1 MSGRA
6 VVSEAVSDII
16 VERGDDDT
24 LGALLRNDGAR
35 LSRAASET
43 AVERAKANPALHA
56 ATVERQSLPVDLL
69 NEMYFVVEARLRHQI
84 LEQNARMDPE
94 LLEAALAAGRT
105 RVATDDGAL
114 PADYAENL
122 AYVNELHAA
131 GQLTPQVL
139 IRFLRSN
146 GRTPFLIALSKL
158 ADIDFHTARG
168 IVERKDLD
176 ALSVVCK
183 AAAMDRA
190 VYLTYA
196 VAVLGSEDNPMGK
209 AAAYGRMYGELTRDA
224 ALRTLRLLADAPARR
239 RRRNA
244 LLTSPSPCGGGVAE
258 AQPKPGWGRQGD
270 VPRSFVFQANA
281 PLPGRPRPVAA
292 RPTLPGTGREKIV
305 PPQNKNA
312 RLLSEAGVS
321 IPKRSGL
328 FLDARGAGRLAAA
341 LAQTHR
347 LGQFRT
353 RLGVVR
359 GDHRIVFGQTPF
371 WRGILRGSC
380 RIWCAG
386 GASAT

>member
-1 MSGRA
+1 MNAPSAVESATIQASRLPDLIALAGEESSDKRRLLLRELTDHFFGAAEQNANENALYGDVLARLCDDMEVVVRAELAARFAEAPNAPHSLIRRFADDELEVAEQVLRASSVLTDEDLIHVVRRRGQGHLRA
-6 VVSEAVSDII
+6 VSERATVSEAVSDII

-24 LGALLRNDGAR
+24 LDALLRNDGAR

-56 ATVERQSLPVDLL
+56 ATVERQSLPADLL

-84 LEQNARMDPE
+84 LDQNARMDPD

-122 AYVNELHAA
+122 AYVDELKAA

-158 ADIDFHTARG
+158 ADIDFHTTRG

-183 AAAMDRA
+183 AADMDRA

-224 ALRTLRLLADAPARR
+224 ALRTLR
-239 RRRNA
+239 
-244 LLTSPSPCGGGVAE
+244 
-258 AQPKPGWGRQGD
+258 
-270 VPRSFVFQANA
+270 
-281 PLPGRPRPVAA
+281 
-292 RPTLPGTGREKIV
+292 
-305 PPQNKNA
+305 
-312 RLLSEAGVS
+312 
-321 IPKRSGL
+321 
-328 FLDARGAGRLAAA
+328 
-341 LAQTHR
+341 
-347 LGQFRT
+347 
-353 RLGVVR
+353 
-359 GDHRIVFGQTPF
+359 F
-371 WRGILRGSC
+371 WRMR
-380 RIWCAG
+380 RTAQ
-386 GASAT
+386 AA